1 MTDMG
6 WREASELHR
15 REDNAACLYEVLVK
29 FLNFSDLLFLYL
41 LLLFTPFIVFDS
53 FETPWKEDHQ
63 APLSV
68 GFPRQEYWRGLPF
81 PPPGDLPDTGIEP
94 MSPSSAAWQVDSF
107 PLSHLGSAKIVV
119 TNIS

>member
-41 LLLFTPFIVFDS
+41 LLLFTPSIVFDS

-68 GFPRQEYWRGLPF
+68 GFPRQEYWSGLPF
-81 PPPGDLPDTGIEP
+81 PSPGDLSHPGIKP
-94 MSPSSAAWQVDSF
+94 TWQAVSL
-107 PLSHLGSAKIVV
+107 PLSHQRNPSLNLGLSNVFP
-119 TNIS
+119 

>member
-41 LLLFTPFIVFDS
+41 LLLFTPSIVFDS

-68 GFPRQEYWRGLPF
+68 GFPRQEYWSGLPF
-81 PPPGDLPDTGIEP
+81 PPPEESSRLRDRTHVSCVSCIGGRFFTAEP
-94 MSPSSAAWQVDSF
+94 RGKP
-107 PLSHLGSAKIVV
+107 I
-119 TNIS
+119 TN

>member
-68 GFPRQEYWRGLPF
+68 GFPRQEYWSGLPF
-81 PPPGDLPDTGIEP
+81 PPPGDLPDTGIEDQL
-94 MSPSSAAWQVDSF
+94 SCIGRQILYHR
-107 PLSHLGSAKIVV
+107 LSHREALFIY
-119 TNIS
+119 

>member
-1 MTDMG
+1 M
-6 WREASELHR
+6 
-15 REDNAACLYEVLVK
+15 
-29 FLNFSDLLFLYL
+29 
-41 LLLFTPFIVFDS
+41 I
-53 FETPWKEDHQ
+53 
-63 APLSV
+63 LSV
-68 GFPRQEYWRGLPF
+68 YSVQFSCSVVSDSLRMNRSTPGLPVVFNSGTPRTAAHKAPPFKGFSRQEYWSGLPF